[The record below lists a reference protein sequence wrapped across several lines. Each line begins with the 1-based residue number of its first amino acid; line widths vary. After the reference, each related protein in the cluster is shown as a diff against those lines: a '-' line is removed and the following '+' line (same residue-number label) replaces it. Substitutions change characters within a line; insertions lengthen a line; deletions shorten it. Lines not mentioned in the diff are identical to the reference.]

1 MAAPM
6 ERLSGVC
13 ADLERWVRGQLEQG
27 EPRGGVEV
35 VQRLS
40 ELLREQVYREMT
52 EERIFKLIL
61 QILSKASREIQTVGA
76 GTVIPREK
84 WLQLVAEC
92 FRCLRNSCVQ
102 CPQNQCVIRTVGLI
116 DESVCLMKILSVS
129 NLVQESCLVAF
140 RCGLQ
145 FLGNTAAGNRDSQNR
160 IWTCACPELF
170 LSCLLHADEKVATYS
185 SMVLFTC
192 LESEK
197 VVDLQDPDKLTVAL
211 NVIAAYRKQPD
222 AEWLYLIVT
231 DRFLKCPELVKAMY
245 AKLSNQERITM
256 LELIMATISEKDP
269 LSEEESSS
277 LQKIA
282 EILAGFFQEQC
293 KAVLRLASADDD
305 EEALVVIRLLDVLCE
320 MTSNNEHLECL
331 QNIPCLLDT
340 VVEILRLTHL
350 AGKQSKNVFTAV
362 HTMTL
367 GEDLT
372 HVAVGFKAH
381 LIRIIGNLCYKNKEN
396 QDKIFQLEGIPLILD
411 NCSIDDNNPFLNQW
425 AMFAI
430 RNLTE
435 HNKRNQEL
443 IAKMERQGLADSSL
457 LNSMG
462 FQVEDRDGKLLLKS
476 TKK

>member
-40 ELLREQVYREMT
+40 ELLREQVYR
-52 EERIFKLIL
+52 
-61 QILSKASREIQTVGA
+61 
-76 GTVIPREK
+76 
-84 WLQLVAEC
+84 
-92 FRCLRNSCVQ
+92 
-102 CPQNQCVIRTVGLI
+102 
-116 DESVCLMKILSVS
+116 
-129 NLVQESCLVAF
+129 
-140 RCGLQ
+140 
-145 FLGNTAAGNRDSQNR
+145 
-160 IWTCACPELF
+160 
-170 LSCLLHADEKVATYS
+170 
-185 SMVLFTC
+185 
-192 LESEK
+192 
-197 VVDLQDPDKLTVAL
+197 
-211 NVIAAYRKQPD
+211 
-222 AEWLYLIVT
+222 YLIVT

-320 MTSNNEHLECL
+320 MTSNNEHLVCL

-367 GEDLT
+367 GEDLK

-411 NCSIDDNNPFLNQW
+411 NCSIDDNNPCILLCK
-425 AMFAI
+425 AI
-430 RNLTE
+430 VIFMHITCVQFSRG
-435 HNKRNQEL
+435 KEL
-443 IAKMERQGLADSSL
+443 EGHIY
-457 LNSMG
+457 
-462 FQVEDRDGKLLLKS
+462 
-476 TKK
+476 

>member
-76 GTVIPREK
+76 GTVIPLEK

-102 CPQNQCVIRTVGLI
+102 CPQNQCVIR
-116 DESVCLMKILSVS
+116 
-129 NLVQESCLVAF
+129 
-140 RCGLQ
+140 
-145 FLGNTAAGNRDSQNR
+145 
-160 IWTCACPELF
+160 
-170 LSCLLHADEKVATYS
+170 
-185 SMVLFTC
+185 
-192 LESEK
+192 
-197 VVDLQDPDKLTVAL
+197 
-211 NVIAAYRKQPD
+211 
-222 AEWLYLIVT
+222 YLIVT

-320 MTSNNEHLECL
+320 MTSNNEHLVCL

-367 GEDLT
+367 GEDLK

-443 IAKMERQGLADSSL
+443 IAQMERQGLADSSL